1 MTQVLFLNKGDKSM
15 FRIELNHWKNGEG
28 FNFSETF
35 DNIEEYLTAEEYINS
50 YDGDL
55 TPEDPN
61 EAIQLEVYSEN
72 NVLLSIFWL
81 QKDY

>member
-15 FRIELNHWKNGEG
+15 FRIELNHWKDDEG
-28 FNFSETF
+28 FTFSETF
-35 DNIEEYLTAEEYINS
+35 DNIEEYCTAEEYINS